1 VSPGAPGPAVYLLS
15 QMTSFAASPDLWLG
29 LGALA
34 LLAVA
39 AALLVLSARRVT
51 RVLEEVEVEDG
62 LLRSF
67 AGGLRWS
74 LPAGLGT
81 SNAPPV
87 LVGLELYPWG
97 LRIGARWSWLAP
109 FVPRWYV
116 RYEEILLAEHAHRAV
131 RVSRR
136 GADGVRLRAPLAGG
150 PMIFWTSNW
159 SRLLDLLEA
168 RDVAVARRATP
179 TGFWSNH

>member
-1 VSPGAPGPAVYLLS
+1 
-15 QMTSFAASPDLWLG
+15 MTSFAASPDLWLG

-81 SNAPPV
+81 TNAPPV
-87 LVGLELYPWG
+87 LVGLEMYPWG

-109 FVPRWYV
+109 FVPRWYA
-116 RYEEILLAEHAHRAV
+116 RYEEIQVAEHA
-131 RVSRR
+131 RR
-136 GADGVRLRAPLAGG
+136 GMRATKRGSQGVRLRTRAGTE

-159 SRLLDLLEA
+159 SLLLDLLEA
-168 RDVAVARRATP
+168 SGVEVVRRPTATR
-179 TGFWSNH
+179 FWTND

>member
-1 VSPGAPGPAVYLLS
+1 MSDFGGSLS
-15 QMTSFAASPDLWLG
+15 WLLG
-29 LGALA
+29 LIVLVLLALTGAL
-34 LLAVA
+34 LNLG
-39 AALLVLSARRVT
+39 ARGAS
-51 RVLEEVEVEDG
+51 RVLGELEVDDG
-62 LLRSF
+62 LVEKL
-67 AGGLRWS
+67 AGGLRWP
-74 LPAGLGT
+74 LPGGLGT
-81 SNAPPV
+81 TNMPPV
-87 LVGLELYPWG
+87 LVSLELYPWG
-97 LRIGARWSWLAP
+97 LRVAARWRLLGLFMP
-109 FVPRWYV
+109 TWYV